1 MQNNSVKL
9 YIKIFTLI
17 LAVVILTVAG
27 NAGSAKE
34 MQATNQINR
43 SNIVKASEKD
53 LIDEVLGLEKKS
65 KEATTEYV
73 SKLGMIHFRALKLE
87 HKLSEINSNKM
98 QIQNAIDNDK
108 LMFIGNSL
116 VEGLRLNNNSNN
128 QFYCKVGISL
138 SGLKSKIYTQIDNA
152 DFDVAIIE
160 MGTNELGGWSEDD
173 FKSSYFD
180 LIDHILSNNPS
191 AQVIC
196 LSIPPV
202 SANKNN
208 SGTRFNNSNVVK
220 YNNWVEDIATTLDQ
234 TTYLDCSDF
243 FGDVLNSNWTGDGIH
258 LSGNIYADW
267 YNYIIDK
274 LGQLYN

>member
-1 MQNNSVKL
+1 M

-17 LAVVILTVAG
+17 LAVVLLTIAG

>member
-17 LAVVILTVAG
+17 LAVVLLTIAG
-27 NAGSAKE
+27 NAGSTKE

-53 LIDEVLGLEKKS
+53 LIDEVLGLKKKS

-73 SKLGMIHFRALKLE
+73 SKLGMIHFRALKLG

-234 TTYLDCSDF
+234 TVYIDCSDF